1 MTHTPLCLHCYT
13 WIIMDYTLPRL
24 RAELAQAAATILGVD
39 QVEVID
45 AKSGADLAIPV
56 FALAAERAQASPE
69 LASNLAGR
77 LKHDLIERAES
88 SGGYVNLWLKP
99 AKLAEAVISESNRA
113 DFGRNQ
119 DRAGQTVLVEHTD
132 PNPFKE
138 LHIGHLYSNTVGEAV
153 CRLFEASGAKVH
165 RLSYHGDVGL
175 HIAKAVYQMQKLQ
188 AERNKPLDTMP
199 YEERA
204 AFLASSYAGG
214 AQSYDDDDQAKQAVA
229 EINKKIYDHSD
240 PSINELY
247 DWGRQVSFAYFDE
260 VYKRYQS
267 PPFEKQYF
275 ESEAAP
281 AGLELVHVYQDQF
294 EQSDGAV
301 VFRGE
306 QDGQHTRVFI
316 TGEGLPTYESKELGL
331 ATLKDQDFP
340 QASLSVVITAN
351 EINAYF
357 RVVLKVL
364 ERIKPQLA
372 AKTRHLSHGVVK
384 LPSGKMSSRS
394 GDVIKATD
402 LLDEVEAAVAQ
413 LAPDS
418 PAVKDNALAAIKY
431 AFLRPNIGGDIVY
444 DVNESIK
451 LEGQTGPY
459 IQYAA
464 VRISSI
470 LNKASSDA
478 DAGDYD
484 WQAEKP
490 LLLLV
495 ARYPEVLQAA
505 AQELAPGQL
514 AHFAYELA
522 KQFNRYYE
530 TTPVKDAP
538 DAVRSARLATLHA
551 VHATLN
557 QALGV
562 LNISV
567 PSKM

>member
-1 MTHTPLCLHCYT
+1 
-13 WIIMDYTLPRL
+13 MDYTLPRL
-24 RAELAQAAATILGVD
+24 RAELARAAATILGVD
-39 QVEVID
+39 RVEVVD
-45 AKSGADLAIPV
+45 AKSGADLAIAT
-56 FALAAERAQASPE
+56 FALAAERGQAPPE
-69 LASNLAGR
+69 LAAQLADQ
-77 LKHDLIERAES
+77 LKHDLIERVES
-88 SGGYVNLWLKP
+88 SGGYVNLWLKAVP
-99 AKLAEAVISESNRA
+99 LAEATLAESSRA

-138 LHIGHLYSNTVGEAV
+138 LHIGHIYSNTVGEAV

-175 HIAKAVYQMQKLQ
+175 HIAKAVYQMQNLQ
-188 AERNKPLDTMP
+188 AERQQPLETMP

-204 AFLASSYAGG
+204 AFLTRAYAEGT
-214 AQSYDDDDQAKQAVA
+214 QKYEQDEQAKRAVT
-229 EINKKIYDHSD
+229 EINKQIYDRSD
-240 PSINELY
+240 SAINELY

-260 VYKRYQS
+260 VYARYQT

-281 AGLELVHVYQDQF
+281 AGLELVHAHQDKF

-316 TGEGLPTYESKELGL
+316 TSEGLPTYESKELGL

-357 RVVLKVL
+357 KVVLKVL
-364 ERIKPQLA
+364 ERLKPELA
-372 AKTRHLSHGVVK
+372 AKTRHLSHGMVK

-394 GDVIKATD
+394 GDVIRATD

-470 LNKASSDA
+470 LNKVSSEA
-478 DAGDYD
+478 EIGDYD

-495 ARYPEVLQAA
+495 ARYPEVVQAA
-505 AQELAPGQL
+505 TTELAPGQL

-538 DAVRSARLATLHA
+538 DAVRSARLGALRAVRATLQ
-551 VHATLN
+551 

-562 LNISV
+562 MNISL